1 MLRIHILRVTI
12 IQVLVLIKHDAIRV
26 EQVFVQFFQIERV
39 MGNLVKFGHDRHHHV
54 QAVAP
59 PPVIVTGSAHLV
71 FHHLAC
77 PADFIIFG
85 GKHIQVGIS
94 LKTNLVIAEQYI
106 LIALAIR
113 IFPFRAVL
121 ALRAFPFVMFCPC
134 FGIRT
139 VSLIPGQEIGFHV
152 SGMISGIV
160 PEGTYF
166 GRIGR
171 LPMLVDLIN
180 DFPHLPCLGRFG
192 KRTCKR

>member
-1 MLRIHILRVTI
+1 
-12 IQVLVLIKHDAIRV
+12 
-26 EQVFVQFFQIERV
+26 
-39 MGNLVKFGHDRHHHV
+39 MGNLVKLRHDRHHHI

-71 FHHLAC
+71 LHHLAC

-85 GKHIQVGIS
+85 SQHIQVGVG
-94 LKTNLVIAEQYI
+94 LETNLIIAEQHI
-106 LIALAIR
+106 LVALAIR

-160 PEGTYF
+160 PKGTHF
-166 GRIGR
+166 GRISR
-171 LPMLVDLIN
+171 LPVLVDLVN
-180 DFPHLPCLGRFG
+180 NFPHLLCFCRLG